1 MLKDNISQLIVKI
14 GKSIGKTISNMFIII
29 IFNINA
35 DKYLTYIAG
44 NGKSYIVTEQDVWN
58 IKMYKWLSD
67 GSINAYIAA
76 SVNAANISFNYNVK
90 KDDKCLKISHILRL
104 Y

>member
-44 NGKSYIVTEQDVWN
+44 NGKSYIVTEQDV
-58 IKMYKWLSD
+58 
-67 GSINAYIAA
+67 
-76 SVNAANISFNYNVK
+76 
-90 KDDKCLKISHILRL
+90 
-104 Y
+104 